1 MTSPNNRPESGRTI
15 IPAVRA
21 SNHWQDRAA
30 CKTADAEAIF
40 FPVLTTPDTIQA
52 AKEICQRCPVIQD
65 CKRFALENRETHGVW
80 GGMSE
85 KELQAARRAP
95 QKPRAVRIVEKQR
108 NEWDAAV
115 AEHGD
120 DDKAIARA
128 LRADVRTIEQ
138 VRQLVGDTS
147 AAVELRQ
154 DQMGAAA

>member
-1 MTSPNNRPESGRTI
+1 MTSPNNQPESGRTI
-15 IPAVRA
+15 IRA

-30 CKTADAEAIF
+30 CKTPDAEAIF
-40 FPVLTTPDTIQA
+40 FPVSPNDATISA
-52 AKEICQRCPVIQD
+52 AKEICYGCPVIEN

-108 NEWDAAV
+108 AEWEAAV

-128 LRADVRTIEQ
+128 LRADVRTVEQ
-138 VRQLVGDTS
+138 VRQLVGGAS
-147 AAVELRQ
+147 AGSGWRQ